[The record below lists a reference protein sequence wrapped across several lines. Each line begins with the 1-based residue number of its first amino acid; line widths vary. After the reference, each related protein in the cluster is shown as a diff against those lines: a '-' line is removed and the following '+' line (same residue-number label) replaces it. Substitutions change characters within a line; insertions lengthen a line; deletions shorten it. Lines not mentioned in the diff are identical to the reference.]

1 MEHQDIAGGLARL
14 LEGRAPGLM
23 DAAGRYAVLV
33 PLVEREDGWYLL
45 YEVRS
50 HSMRRQPGEVC
61 FPGGRM
67 EGEESPEACALRET
81 EEELSIPPSAVRVL
95 GRLDFIAHRANFIM
109 YPILALVDA
118 RAVERMTLNPGEV
131 EETFLVPVS
140 HLLETEPLEYTYQ
153 LIPQTGEGFPYE
165 LIGIPR
171 DYRWQPG
178 SENVPVYPWEGRAI
192 WGLTGRITRHLTAL
206 LRQAQPEMGGKG

>member
-1 MEHQDIAGGLARL
+1 MEHRDIAGGLSRL
-14 LEGRAPGLM
+14 LEGRTPGLM
-23 DAAGRYAVLV
+23 DATGRYAVLV
-33 PLVEREDGWYLL
+33 PLVERGDGWYLL
-45 YEVRS
+45 YEVRAR
-50 HSMRRQPGEVC
+50 SMRRQPGEVC

-67 EGEESPEACALRET
+67 EGTESPEACALRET
-81 EEELSIPPSAVRVL
+81 EEELSIPPSAVRIL

-109 YPILALVDA
+109 YPILGLVDA
-118 RAVERMTLNPGEV
+118 RAVEHMTRNPGEV
-131 EETFLVPVS
+131 DETFLVPVR
-140 HLLETEPLEYTYQ
+140 HLLETEPLEYSYK

-178 SENVPVYPWEGRAI
+178 GENVPVYPWEGHAI

-206 LRQAQPEMGGKG
+206 LREMGPEPGTEP

>member
-1 MEHQDIAGGLARL
+1 MEHRDIAGGLSRL
-14 LEGRAPGLM
+14 LEERMPGLM
-23 DAAGRYAVLV
+23 DATGRYAVLV

-45 YEVRS
+45 YEVRAR
-50 HSMRRQPGEVC
+50 SMRRQPGEVC

-67 EGEESPEACALRET
+67 EGAESPEACALRET
-81 EEELSIPPSAVRVL
+81 EEELSIPPSAVRIL

-118 RAVERMTLNPGEV
+118 QAVEHMTLNPGEV
-131 EETFLVPVS
+131 DETFLVPVR
-140 HLLETEPLEYTYQ
+140 HLLETEPLEYSYQ
-153 LIPQTGEGFPYE
+153 LIPQPAEGFPYE

-178 SENVPVYPWEGRAI
+178 SENVPVYPWEGHAI
-192 WGLTGRITRHLTAL
+192 WGLTGRITRHLVAL
-206 LRQAQPEMGGKG
+206 LREMGPEPGTES